1 MIRYYYTGIESE
13 YEYFFNEKFVR
24 KNISSNKENISISLT
39 FDSINIKTGLSKNK
53 TVTSDGIY
61 FLVTGTLY
69 MNNKTSKEIINSTIG
84 LTEHAPNFT
93 NITTHY
99 YNYRNPENWT
109 LIFENIPRNNNYI
122 YDLQLQINAIISK
135 GLLNEELLVYKT
147 QVDLTDIKIEEPKN
161 SKTWIY
167 IITGIIGGILLI
179 LAIFFII
186 RNIRLKNRNVVLQ
199 ERIKSIAFSND
210 IQKNVLIQ
218 NKSITKNESD
228 YESTFI

>member
-39 FDSINIKTGLSKNK
+39 FDSINIKTGSSKNK
-53 TVTSDGIY
+53 TVTTDGIY

-69 MNNKTSKEIINSTIG
+69 KNNKTSKEIINSTIG

-122 YDLQLQINAIISK
+122 YDLQLKVNAIISK
-135 GLLNEELLVYKT
+135 SILNEELLVYKT
-147 QVDLTDIKIEEPKN
+147 EVNLTDIEIKATTN
-161 SKTWIY
+161 SNIWTY
-167 IITGIIGGILLI
+167 ILIGIIGGIILF

-186 RNIRLKNRNVVLQ
+186 RNILLKNKNDNLQ
-199 ERIKSIAFSND
+199 NEIKSIVFSND
-210 IQKNVLIQ
+210 TQKNILIQ
-218 NKSITKNESD
+218 SRRISETESD
-228 YESTFI
+228 FQTTFI

>member
-1 MIRYYYTGIESE
+1 MIRYYYTEIESE

-24 KNISSNKENISISLT
+24 KNISPNKENISISLT
-39 FDSINIKTGLSKNK
+39 FDSINIKTGLSKNE
-53 TVTSDGIY
+53 TVIRNGVY

-69 MNNKTSKEIINSTIG
+69 KNNKTSKEIINSTIG

-147 QVDLTDIKIEEPKN
+147 EVDLTDIKIEEPKQ

>member
-24 KNISSNKENISISLT
+24 KNISLNKENISISLT
-39 FDSINIKTGLSKNK
+39 FDSINIKTGSSKNK
-53 TVTSDGIY
+53 TVTTDGIY

-147 QVDLTDIKIEEPKN
+147 EVDLTDIKIEEPKQ